1 MYDLLFLS
9 LNFSFQNRFL
19 RGFHFKGMKKFIIT
33 EQTFS
38 MSLILSMTHNFV
50 DPEGF
55 FLRNYFFFFLG
66 KESDTVKISVYRSL
80 P

>member
-9 LNFSFQNRFL
+9 LNFSFQNHFL
-19 RGFHFKGMKKFIIT
+19 RGFHFKGMQKFIIT

-38 MSLILSMTHNFV
+38 MSLILGMTHNFV

-55 FLRNYFFFFLG
+55 FSEKLLFFF
-66 KESDTVKISVYRSL
+66 
-80 P
+80 